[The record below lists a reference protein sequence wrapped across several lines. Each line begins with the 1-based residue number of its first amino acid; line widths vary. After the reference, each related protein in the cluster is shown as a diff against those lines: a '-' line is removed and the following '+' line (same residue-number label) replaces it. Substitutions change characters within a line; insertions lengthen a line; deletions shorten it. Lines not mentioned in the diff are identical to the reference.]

1 MARKVI
7 IAGNWKMNKNAAEG
21 KALIDD
27 LKAICGNC
35 CCCCEADVV
44 VCPPFTT
51 IGAVVE
57 AVKGSAIKVGA
68 QNIHWAD
75 NGAFTGEI
83 SGDMLKS
90 AGVEYVI
97 IGHSERR
104 QYFGETDATV
114 NARLKAALKYDLI
127 PIVCVGELLDERES
141 GKTEEVLTR
150 QIRGGFAD
158 ISAEDMAKT
167 IVAYEP
173 VWAIGPGKTATPE
186 IAQAAHA
193 HIRSEIAAIF
203 GAEVAEKVRIQYGG
217 SMKASNARE
226 LVAQKDIDGGLIGGA
241 ALKAGDFTDLI
252 KEALGK

>member
-1 MARKVI
+1 MSRKVI
-7 IAGNWKMNKNAAEG
+7 IAGNWKMNKNASEG
-21 KALIDD
+21 KALVEE
-27 LKAICGNC
+27 LKAMCGNC

-44 VCPPFTT
+44 VCPPFTS
-51 IGAVVE
+51 IAAVVE
-57 AVKGSAIKVGA
+57 AAKGTAIKVGA
-68 QNIHWAD
+68 QNIHWED

-83 SGDMLKS
+83 SGDMLKT

-127 PIVCVGELLDERES
+127 PIVCVGELLQEREDN
-141 GKTEEVLTR
+141 KTEEVLTR
-150 QIRGGFAD
+150 QIRCGFEG

-167 IVAYEP
+167 VVAYEP
-173 VWAIGPGKTATPE
+173 VWAIGAGKTATPD
-186 IAQAAHA
+186 IAQAAHK
-193 HIRSEIAAIF
+193 HIRKEIAALF
-203 GAEVAEKVRIQYGG
+203 GEEVAEKVRIQYGG